1 MLDMQ
6 AARLRQ
12 RLLTPQPVRN
22 YGAINDAPD
31 LNVANQNQGIPAI
44 NVLQPNVLQPQ
55 LQPQPL
61 LQPQPQAVPQQ
72 QQGPSYWTRFK
83 NWIGSL
89 FSREEATSF
98 VTANT
103 PGLYTGP
110 IGSGV
115 DATSFA
121 SALGRGN
128 QTAVNQSGATFS
140 GLTMGTDVL
149 GLIGSVSEARSGHRL
164 ANDPT
169 ATSLERY
176 EGRSQRKRG
185 IADTTVMG
193 SDLLLAQGGNVAS
206 SSMNALGVA
215 GDAAKGLGGVAAA
228 GGLVVNAAVA
238 ARSGWRGF
246 RALMHAWRGRRVQ
259 SEQQGPVSGPV
270 AGAVA
275 YHQTQMGKRAGR
287 HLLGAAGAAAGAV
300 AGGLALA
307 GLLATPVG
315 WGLLAAGGLVA
326 AGIGAHK
333 LYRWWKKRKEGT
345 LHTERR
351 NHAAALV
358 DAVHGNNDADR
369 QMAENLLGTSFGPEY
384 LTHVRQANDPLKRQA
399 VIDSVARKIHGW

>member
-1 MLDMQ
+1 MMMMDRYAAQ
-6 AARLRQ
+6 AREKQ
-12 RLLTPQPVRN
+12 RLLNAKQG
-22 YGAINDAPD
+22 YGSINQSAPD
-31 LNVANQNQGIPAI
+31 VLANAPQQPILPV
-44 NVLQPNVLQPQ
+44 NVLQQ
-55 LQPQPL
+55 
-61 LQPQPQAVPQQ
+61 QAPQQ
-72 QQGPSYWTRFK
+72 QAPQQPGYWDRFT
-83 NWIGSL
+83 NWVGSL
-89 FSREEATSF
+89 FSRDEARSF

-103 PGLYTGP
+103 PGLYTG
-110 IGSGV
+110 IVGSGG
-115 DATSFA
+115 DASTFA

-149 GLIGSVSEARSGHRL
+149 GLIGSVGEARSGHRL

-169 ATSLERY
+169 ATELEQY

-193 SDLLLAQGGNVAS
+193 TDLLLAQGGNAAS

-215 GDAAKGLGGVAAA
+215 SDVAKGLGGAASSGA
-228 GGLVVNAAVA
+228 LLVNTAVA
-238 ARSGWRGF
+238 ARSGWRGG
-246 RALMHAWRGRRVQ
+246 RALMHAYYGSQAQ
-259 SEQQGPVSGPV
+259 SEQQAPVSAPV

-287 HLLGAAGAAAGAV
+287 HILGALGATAGAV

-315 WGLLAAGGLVA
+315 WGLLAASGLVA

-345 LHTERR
+345 LHTERQG
-351 NHAAALV
+351 HAAALV
-358 DAVHGNNDADR
+358 DAVHGNSPDDKA
-369 QMAENLLGTSFGPEY
+369 MAENLLSKSFGADY
-384 LTHVRQANDPLKRQA
+384 LTRVQQANNPQKRQA